1 MAEKKPPLNPDTQ
14 SRLMGDLESIKNLL
28 ESGDDENQSVDDGDD
43 DALNI
48 PVLDDVVD
56 TSTSKDRAGPALTK
70 DSWKMASDAFIA
82 HAKALLQSRGLGDHL
97 SEVQTALIDAL
108 VDTLKAAVDQEVEH
122 IRTELHTRL
131 QVELDHIKSELSNDG
146 D

>member
-1 MAEKKPPLNPDTQ
+1 MAEKKPPLYPDTQ
-14 SRLMGDLESIKNLL
+14 STLMGDLESIKNVL
-28 ESGDDENQSVDDGDD
+28 ESDDDQNQGVDDD

-56 TSTSKDRAGPALTK
+56 TSTSRDRAGPAVTK

-122 IRTELHTRL
+122 IRTELHARL

>member
-1 MAEKKPPLNPDTQ
+1 MAEKKPPLYPDTQ
-14 SRLMGDLESIKNLL
+14 STLMGDLESIKNLL
-28 ESGDDENQSVDDGDD
+28 ESDDDQNQGVDDD

-56 TSTSKDRAGPALTK
+56 TSTSRDRSSPAVTK

>member
-14 SRLMGDLESIKNLL
+14 NALMGDLESIKNLL

-56 TSTSKDRAGPALTK
+56 PSTSRERPSPVPTK
-70 DSWKMASDAFIA
+70 DAWKMASDAFIA

-97 SEVQTALIDAL
+97 SEVQSALIDAL
-108 VDTLKAAVDQEVEH
+108 VDTLKAAIDQDVEH
-122 IRTELHTRL
+122 IRSELHARL
-131 QVELDHIKSELSNDG
+131 QVELDHIKSELSQSD

>member
-14 SRLMGDLESIKNLL
+14 SRLMGDLESIENLL
-28 ESGDDENQSVDDGDD
+28 ESDDDQNQGVDDD

-56 TSTSKDRAGPALTK
+56 TSTSRDRAGPAVTK

>member
-28 ESGDDENQSVDDGDD
+28 ESDDDQNQGVDDD

-108 VDTLKAAVDQEVEH
+108 VDTLKTAVDQEVEH

>member
-28 ESGDDENQSVDDGDD
+28 ESDDDQNQGVDDD